1 MAKGL
6 VLVADDDE
14 SALDILQFLL
24 QQWGYR
30 VITAVNGKDAYEKV
44 RHFKPDLILSD
55 VMMPYMSGYELCNRI
70 KTELKDYF
78 IPIILITAKS
88 DLDSKLTGLNIGAD
102 DYLSKPYSHTELEA
116 RVKSLF
122 RIKELHDELSS
133 RNQDLLD
140 LNQKLQKS
148 LDENKKLQVELEE
161 INQQLLQLSRHDGLT
176 NLYNRRT
183 FYEFMDSELS
193 RAKRYSISLSVV
205 MLDLDHFKEVNDTF
219 GHLAGDFILRK
230 VARVLKK
237 NSRQNDIVTR
247 YGGEEFIML
256 LPNTNYKQAEI
267 VAERIRKEMETSTF
281 LFDKDKINLT
291 VSCGVVE
298 FCEKDGDKDSFLNA
312 VDEELYKSKRR
323 GRNCTSIR
331 IVEEKI

>member
-6 VLVADDDE
+6 VLVAEDDE

-44 RHFKPDLILSD
+44 RQFKPDLILSD
-55 VMMPYMSGYELCNRI
+55 VMMPYMSGYELCNKI

-78 IPIILITAKS
+78 IPIILVTAKS

-116 RVKSLF
+116 RVRSLF

-133 RNQDLLD
+133 RNQDLVD

-148 LDENKKLQVELEE
+148 LDENKKLQTELEE
-161 INQQLLQLSRHDGLT
+161 KNKQLLQLSRHDGLT

-183 FYEFMDSELS
+183 FYEFLDSEHS
-193 RAKRYSISLSVV
+193 RAKRYSLPLSAI
-205 MLDLDHFKEVNDTF
+205 MFDLDHFKDINDTF

-230 VARVLKK
+230 VARILKN
-237 NSRQNDIVTR
+237 NSRQNDIIAR

-256 LPNTNYKQAEI
+256 LPNTNHKQSEI

-281 LFDKDKINLT
+281 QFDKDKINLT
-291 VSCGVVE
+291 ISCGVAQ
-298 FCEKDGDKDSFLNA
+298 FCEEDKDKDDFINA
-312 VDEELYKSKRR
+312 VDEELYKSKRK
-323 GRNCTSIR
+323 GRNCTTVR
-331 IVEEKI
+331 INDENA

>member
-6 VLVADDDE
+6 VLIADDDE
-14 SALDILQFLL
+14 PALDILQFLL

-30 VITAVNGKDAYEKV
+30 VITAVDGKDAYEKV
-44 RHFKPDLILSD
+44 GIFKPDLILSD
-55 VMMPYMSGYELCNRI
+55 IMMPYMSGYELCNKI

-78 IPIILITAKS
+78 IPIILLTAKT
-88 DLDSKLTGLNIGAD
+88 DLDSKLAGLNIGAD

-116 RVKSLF
+116 RVRSLF

-140 LNQKLQKS
+140 LNQKLQYS
-148 LDENKKLQVELEE
+148 LDENRKLQTELEE
-161 INQQLLQLSRHDGLT
+161 KNQQLLQLSRHDGLT

-183 FYEFMDSELS
+183 FYEFMNSELS
-193 RAKRYSISLSVV
+193 RSQRYSIPLSVV
-205 MLDLDHFKEVNDTF
+205 MFDLDHFKDVNDTF

-230 VARVLKK
+230 FAKVLKK
-237 NSRQNDIVTR
+237 NSRQNDIITR

-256 LPNTNYKQAEI
+256 LPNTNCEQAEI

-281 LFDKDKINLT
+281 SFDRFKINLT
-291 VSCGVVE
+291 ISCGVVE
-298 FCEKDGDKDSFLNA
+298 YRERDKDKENFLNA

-323 GRNCTSIR
+323 GRNCTSVR
-331 IVEEKI
+331 TVEENI